1 MTGGEDDSALLKRAF
16 DLHTAGDFAA
26 ALDIYEALLDDAPD
40 HPDALRLAASAR
52 RSSGDLTG
60 ALALFEKLTA
70 AETVQP
76 EVWFNYGNA
85 LADAGRFEDS
95 IAAYQKTIAAGN
107 AAAEVYAN
115 LGIAE
120 VGRGDHHAAIA
131 AYHTALGLDPRH
143 KTAMHNLGN
152 ALVETGDLDAGI
164 DMLRRTVAAYPE
176 LAEARYNL
184 ALALLRAGDFSAGF
198 RQYEWRW
205 RTEKFP
211 ARPRYTEIADWN
223 GRPYPGKTL
232 LVHAEQGLGDT
243 IQFVKLLPLARS
255 LVGRLVLQVPDK
267 LVRLLSR
274 VQGFDSIVG
283 ESEDPGSIDLQ
294 SPLLGLPH
302 RLQLTPGSIPAARF
316 HLTAEP
322 ERVLHWR
329 KTLQLDGGA
338 KALGF
343 VWKGNPYSPVERGR
357 SLAGPR
363 ELAPFANLPDVRLIA
378 LQKLAPGMLE
388 RADTPS
394 GWKVGGLDF
403 VLEHPGPDFDAG
415 ADAFVDTAGIMANL
429 AGVVSVCTAPLHL
442 AGALGVPSVALL
454 KAAADWRWMRDRD
467 DTPWYPS
474 MTLCRQTRPGDF
486 ASAIAAAVD
495 VVAKDWLSAQ
505 R

>member
-1 MTGGEDDSALLKRAF
+1 MTGGEDDGAMLKRAF

-26 ALDIYEALLDDAPD
+26 ALAIYEELLEEAPN
-40 HPDALRLAASAR
+40 HPDALRLAASAK
-52 RSSGDLTG
+52 RSAGDLPG
-60 ALALFEKLTA
+60 ALVLFERLTA
-70 AETVQP
+70 EETVQA

-85 LADAGRFEDS
+85 LADAGRFADS
-95 IAAYQKTIAAGN
+95 IAAYQKAIAGGN
-107 AAAEVYAN
+107 GTAEVYAN

-120 VGRGDHHAAIA
+120 VGDGDHHAAIA

-152 ALVETGDLDAGI
+152 ALVEAGDIDGAI
-164 DMLRRTVAAYPE
+164 DMLRRTVAVYPD

-184 ALALLRAGDFSAGF
+184 ALALLRAGDFAAGF
-198 RQYEWRW
+198 RHYEWRW

-211 ARPRYTEIADWN
+211 ARPRHTEVSDWD

-243 IQFVKLLPLARS
+243 IQFAKLLPLARS
-255 LVGRLVLQVPDK
+255 LGGRLVLQVPDK

-274 VQGFDSIVG
+274 LQGFDGIVG
-283 ESEDPGSIDLQ
+283 DSEDPGSFDLQ

-302 RLQLTPGSIPAARF
+302 RLQLTPGSIPVARS
-316 HLTAEP
+316 HLTVEP
-322 ERVLHWR
+322 ERILHWR
-329 KTLQLDGGA
+329 KALRLEGGA
-338 KALGF
+338 KAIGL
-343 VWKGNPYSPVERGR
+343 VWKGNSNSPVERGR

-363 ELAPFANLPDVRLIA
+363 ELAPFAALSDVRLIA
-378 LQKLAPGMLE
+378 LQKLAAGMLE

-394 GWKVGGLDF
+394 GWRVGGLDF

-415 ADAFVDTAGIMANL
+415 ADAFIDTAGIMANL

-454 KAAADWRWMRDRD
+454 KAAADWRWMTERT

-474 MTLCRQTRPGDF
+474 VTLCRQTRSGDF
-486 ASAIAAAVD
+486 GPAIAAAVD
-495 VVAKDWLSAQ
+495 VVAGWLAAQ